1 MTAVAPLRGVVPV
14 LGLVQILTWGSTFY
28 LLAVLGDPIVQD
40 TGWPRTAVTG
50 GVSVGLLISGLV
62 AGYVGRAITAR
73 GGRGVMM
80 AGVGLLSVGLLGLAV
95 APSLPFYFAAWVV
108 LGCGMAASLY
118 EAAFSTL
125 GRLFGADARPAI
137 TTLTLLGGL
146 ASTICWPLSALL
158 VEAVGW
164 RGTCAVYA
172 ALHLC
177 VTLPLCRFG
186 LPGGVSGSVADVAQ
200 VSKPRLHDPRFWC
213 MAIWGVSIALILG
226 VISIHLITLLT
237 ASGLTL
243 AVAVALGAM
252 IGPSQVAARLLELL
266 GRGRH
271 HPVVTQIGSSVLIC
285 AGLVGL
291 WQEVPASVCMVAY
304 GAGAGLWSIARG
316 TLLLELFGAR
326 DYAAATAQLAL
337 PVLIAAATAPLVGAA
352 LIEAFGASGTLRVLA
367 LATAVPLLT
376 SVTLAV
382 LLRRG
387 ALI

>member
-1 MTAVAPLRGVVPV
+1 MPV

-40 TGWPRTAVTG
+40 TGWPRAAVTG
-50 GVSVGLLISGLV
+50 GVSVGLLTSGLV
-62 AGYVGRAITAR
+62 AGYVGRMIATR
-73 GGRGVMM
+73 GGRDVLL
-80 AGVGLLSVGLLGLAV
+80 AGVGLLIVGLLALSA
-95 APSLPFYFAAWVV
+95 APSLPLYFAAWVV

-125 GRLFGADARPAI
+125 GALFGDRTRPAI

-158 VEAVGW
+158 VEALGW
-164 RGTCAVYA
+164 RGTCMVYA

-177 VTLPLCRFG
+177 VTLPLCRYG
-186 LPGGVSGSVADVAQ
+186 LPGLAPTPLPQALPLAA
-200 VSKPRLHDPRFWC
+200 PRLKDPRFWC
-213 MAIWGVSIALILG
+213 LAMWGVSVALIIG
-226 VISIHLITLLT
+226 VISVHLISLLT

-243 AVAVALGAM
+243 ATSVALGAM
-252 IGPSQVAARLLELL
+252 IGPSQVVARLLELA

-271 HPVVTQIGSSVLIC
+271 HPVVTQILSSVLIC
-285 AGLVGL
+285 AGLAGL
-291 WQEVPASVCMVAY
+291 WQQIPASACMVAY

-337 PVLIAAATAPLVGAA
+337 PVLIAAAAAPLVGAG
-352 LIEAFGASGTLRVLA
+352 LIEGFGAEGTLRLLAVATCVPLASAVVLA
-367 LATAVPLLT
+367 L
-376 SVTLAV
+376 
-382 LLRRG
+382 LLRRTVKSPHTG
-387 ALI
+387 R